1 MKVYQKIVID
11 INGKTIEEDSYEYF
25 GPVAGCWT
33 LAAVAAI
40 SAASAIYTSEMAAAR
55 KPGPGGASV
64 GGKKSF
70 EMPDLF
76 KNKGGSLMGGGA
88 APGGETPL
96 SQKLNEPASIPQ
108 PAPPQFGPAGGG
120 AFDETKR
127 QRMLNSLMG
136 GR

>member
-1 MKVYQKIVID
+1 MGWI
-11 INGKTIEEDSYEYF
+11 
-25 GPVAGCWT
+25 
-33 LAAVAAI
+33 LAAAAI
-40 SAASAIYTSEMAAAR
+40 AAASSIAVNEMNAGR
-55 KPGPGGASV
+55 GKKTPGASV
-64 GGKKSF
+64 GGEKKSF

-96 SQKLNEPASIPQ
+96 SQKIAEPAIN
-108 PAPPQFGPAGGG
+108 PPNPPRFGPAGGG
-120 AFDETKR
+120 AFAGGLGQIPDELKR

>member
-1 MKVYQKIVID
+1 MA
-11 INGKTIEEDSYEYF
+11 GW
-25 GPVAGCWT
+25 GMVA
-33 LAAVAAI
+33 VM
-40 SAASAIYTSEMAAAR
+40 AASAAASIYANSLKGGQKT
-55 KPGPGGASV
+55 PGTSV
-64 GGKKSF
+64 GGGKKAF
-70 EMPDLF
+70 EIPDLF

-120 AFDETKR
+120 AFDELKR
-127 QRMLNSLMG
+127 QQMLNSLMG